1 MKDFFETV
9 IFRCEDFCKNWI
21 YPAYYL
27 RNLLFRRYDL
37 VRLPGLK
44 PQEYCDCLER
54 MFRANMA
61 LVVYFMEKENPEAH
75 VLWYEEDGTDRCGP
89 KYGVPE
95 NSRLY
100 LPEYRGRFIMDII
113 TEIYHWYKVEYP
125 AMLADSK
132 ELLNFWSTAHCGQM
146 TDDTPPDENGLIKC
160 HFDKSKCP
168 ATLKEIKA
176 FPGINWNVI
185 GKYLND
191 EDLLNEA
198 IVRSRHTDLENR
210 IFLESQRYLHLCI
223 EVRPYLWT

>member
-9 IFRCEDFCKNWI
+9 MFRCEDFFKNWI
-21 YPAYYL
+21 YPAYHL

-100 LPEYRGRFIMDII
+100 LPEYKERFIMDII
-113 TEIYHWYKVEYP
+113 KEIYHWYTAEYP

-132 ELLNFWSTAHCGQM
+132 ELLNLWSMVHCGQM
-146 TDDTPPDENGLIKC
+146 TDDTPPDENGFIKC

-176 FPGINWNVI
+176 MPGINWNVI

-210 IFLESQRYLHLCI
+210 IFLESQKYLHLCI
-223 EVRPYLWT
+223 EVRPFLWT

>member
-1 MKDFFETV
+1 MKDFFETI

-21 YPAYYL
+21 YPAYHL

-61 LVVYFMEKENPEAH
+61 LVVHFMEQEHPEDH
-75 VLWYEEDGTDRCGP
+75 VLWYEEEGTDRGGP
-89 KYGVPE
+89 KYGEPE

-100 LPEYRGRFIMDII
+100 LPEYKGRFIMDII
-113 TEIYHWYKVEYP
+113 KEIYNWYKVEYP
-125 AMLADSK
+125 TLLSDSK
-132 ELLNFWSTAHCGQM
+132 ELLNFWCQAHCGQM

-168 ATLKEIKA
+168 VTLPEIKA
-176 FPGINWNVI
+176 LPGIKWDVI
-185 GKYLND
+185 RKYLKDD
-191 EDLLNEA
+191 ELLDETT
-198 IVRSRHTDLENR
+198 VRSRHTDLENR
-210 IFLESQRYLHLCI
+210 IFLESQKYLHLCI